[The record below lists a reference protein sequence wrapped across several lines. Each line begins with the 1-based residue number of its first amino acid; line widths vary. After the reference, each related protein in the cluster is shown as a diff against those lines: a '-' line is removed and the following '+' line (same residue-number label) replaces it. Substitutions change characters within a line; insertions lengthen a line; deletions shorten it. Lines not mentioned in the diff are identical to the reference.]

1 MVQRQAQAQ
10 KVIVNIGEKK
20 TKRKKR
26 VARRKKKAALPPAQ
40 PVILGLQ
47 KIPPI
52 VYEFNTPAPPPQ
64 LTKPPVD
71 APKQIQVP
79 KTPKTPLK
87 VGETEL
93 LKSTKQKLEK
103 LRSTRRQRDA
113 LRLGAELKT
122 PVPQNLFPELPSAEI
137 PTPQRAASEPP
148 AVRGRGRRPKYA
160 SPEERAAAQREQGKQ
175 SYQRRKA
182 ERETGIPFASA
193 TPVAFQAEA
202 LGGGFRN

>member
-64 LTKPPVD
+64 LTRPPVD

-87 VGETEL
+87 VGESEI
-93 LKSTKQKLEK
+93 LKEAK
-103 LRSTRRQRDA
+103 RSLVKARATRKRQEA

-122 PVPQNLFPELPSAEI
+122 PVPQNLFPESPAAEI
-137 PTPQRAASEPP
+137 PTPSRSSSEPP
-148 AVRGRGRRPKYA
+148 AARGRGRAPKYA
-160 SPEERAAAQREQGKQ
+160 SPEERVAAQREQQ
-175 SYQRRKA
+175 RAAYQRRKA